1 VGATRRHDGRTKW
14 SALAVAIAD
23 WQQSPPHDGLAN
35 AGPAG
40 GLACDFLQ
48 QHLPWPWQQEELDSP
63 AAPKAIGAREATE
76 SRRAMYAATALR
88 AIRRL

>member
-1 VGATRRHDGRTKW
+1 MNR
-14 SALAVAIAD
+14 SALVTPIAG

-35 AGPAG
+35 VGPAG

-48 QHLPWPWQQEELDSP
+48 QHLPWPRQQEDLDSP
-63 AAPKAIGAREATE
+63 AAPRVIGAREATDR
-76 SRRAMYAATALR
+76 RRAIHAATALR

>member
-1 VGATRRHDGRTKW
+1 MNL
-14 SALAVAIAD
+14 SALVVPIAG
-23 WQQSPPHDGLAN
+23 WQPSPSHDGLAN

-48 QHLPWPWQQEELDSP
+48 QHFPWPRQQEELDSP
-63 AAPKAIGAREATE
+63 AAPKTRGAREATE
-76 SRRAMYAATALR
+76 SRRAIHAATALR